1 MASVG
6 SGMRIA
12 RRSSFTIVACVLLLF
27 SLTVV
32 RGSSPPGWG
41 LPLTLAC
48 TVMSPVPT
56 PNNTSNT
63 VRPSGRPFFL
73 RCTMGFSST
82 QIDQQ
87 MEEAFGP
94 HLLSLQY
101 KRPVDSDQSTASR
114 ESKTAKGADGKG
126 SGLAQDVKGKGK
138 ALGRGRGS
146 RNPSKNKSG
155 GSGWGS
161 GSGFWNQQQT
171 QSRRQDQDFIPDAQM
186 CRLMARAIVDQAD
199 TIAVLRQSTAWVMW
213 MQTTQPSLVPTLSAT
228 AALWKEK
235 VSDDTS
241 ELFGLGLRVALIWSL
256 LRTLRVTLES
266 PSAELLSD
274 ARERKWIDQQGNW
287 VYLRWNRSTRTLEP
301 DEHRQPMNQTDLV
314 SLLKTTG
321 SLADGET
328 VSRFAATRQLTASM
342 EGVVTFKV
350 DIQFRSPRA
359 HQLYTNLESL
369 AGLSPLCLLGISLRK
384 ESYRRPNGIQKLA
397 EWCG

>member
-1 MASVG
+1 
-6 SGMRIA
+6 
-12 RRSSFTIVACVLLLF
+12 
-27 SLTVV
+27 
-32 RGSSPPGWG
+32 
-41 LPLTLAC
+41 
-48 TVMSPVPT
+48 
-56 PNNTSNT
+56 
-63 VRPSGRPFFL
+63 
-73 RCTMGFSST
+73 
-82 QIDQQ
+82 
-87 MEEAFGP
+87 
-94 HLLSLQY
+94 
-101 KRPVDSDQSTASR
+101 
-114 ESKTAKGADGKG
+114 
-126 SGLAQDVKGKGK
+126 
-138 ALGRGRGS
+138 
-146 RNPSKNKSG
+146 
-155 GSGWGS
+155 
-161 GSGFWNQQQT
+161 
-171 QSRRQDQDFIPDAQM
+171 M

-384 ESYRRPNGIQKLA
+384 ESYRRPNGIQKLDQP
-397 EWCG
+397 WQPLLPQCPRQVSLLGLTWLS

>member
-1 MASVG
+1 
-6 SGMRIA
+6 
-12 RRSSFTIVACVLLLF
+12 
-27 SLTVV
+27 
-32 RGSSPPGWG
+32 
-41 LPLTLAC
+41 
-48 TVMSPVPT
+48 
-56 PNNTSNT
+56 
-63 VRPSGRPFFL
+63 
-73 RCTMGFSST
+73 
-82 QIDQQ
+82 

-101 KRPVDSDQSTASR
+101 KRPVDSDQSAASR
-114 ESKTAKGADGKG
+114 EAKTAKGADGKG

>member
-1 MASVG
+1 
-6 SGMRIA
+6 
-12 RRSSFTIVACVLLLF
+12 
-27 SLTVV
+27 
-32 RGSSPPGWG
+32 
-41 LPLTLAC
+41 
-48 TVMSPVPT
+48 
-56 PNNTSNT
+56 
-63 VRPSGRPFFL
+63 
-73 RCTMGFSST
+73 
-82 QIDQQ
+82 

-101 KRPVDSDQSTASR
+101 KRPVDSDQSAASR
-114 ESKTAKGADGKG
+114 EAKTAKGADGKG
-126 SGLAQDVKGKGK
+126 SGLGEGE
-138 ALGRGRGS
+138 GS
-146 RNPSKNKSG
+146 RPRPRQSQSQQEQVRGIRLGIRKWLLEPAADTVATA
-155 GSGWGS
+155 GSGLHS
-161 GSGFWNQQQT
+161 GCSDVPSDG
-171 QSRRQDQDFIPDAQM
+171 QSDRRPGRHNCGPAPVDCVGDVDA
-186 CRLMARAIVDQAD
+186 
-199 TIAVLRQSTAWVMW
+199 
-213 MQTTQPSLVPTLSAT
+213 
-228 AALWKEK
+228 
-235 VSDDTS
+235 DDTAFVS
-241 ELFGLGLRVALIWSL
+241 PHTVRDGGALEGEGERRHVRAVRARSPGSSNLVVASDSPGHLGI
-256 LRTLRVTLES
+256 

-328 VSRFAATRQLTASM
+328 VSRFAATCELTASM

>member
-1 MASVG
+1 
-6 SGMRIA
+6 
-12 RRSSFTIVACVLLLF
+12 
-27 SLTVV
+27 
-32 RGSSPPGWG
+32 
-41 LPLTLAC
+41 
-48 TVMSPVPT
+48 
-56 PNNTSNT
+56 
-63 VRPSGRPFFL
+63 
-73 RCTMGFSST
+73 MGFSST

-101 KRPVDSDQSTASR
+101 KRPVDSDQSAASR
-114 ESKTAKGADGKG
+114 EAKTAKGADGKG

-241 ELFGLGLRVALIWSL
+241 ELFGLGFRVALIWSL

-266 PSAELLSD
+266 PRRSCYPMRASASGSISRATGCISVGTDRPELWSPTN
-274 ARERKWIDQQGNW
+274 I
-287 VYLRWNRSTRTLEP
+287 
-301 DEHRQPMNQTDLV
+301 
-314 SLLKTTG
+314 G
-321 SLADGET
+321 S
-328 VSRFAATRQLTASM
+328 
-342 EGVVTFKV
+342 
-350 DIQFRSPRA
+350 P
-359 HQLYTNLESL
+359 
-369 AGLSPLCLLGISLRK
+369 
-384 ESYRRPNGIQKLA
+384 
-397 EWCG
+397 

>member
-1 MASVG
+1 
-6 SGMRIA
+6 
-12 RRSSFTIVACVLLLF
+12 
-27 SLTVV
+27 
-32 RGSSPPGWG
+32 
-41 LPLTLAC
+41 
-48 TVMSPVPT
+48 
-56 PNNTSNT
+56 
-63 VRPSGRPFFL
+63 
-73 RCTMGFSST
+73 
-82 QIDQQ
+82 

-101 KRPVDSDQSTASR
+101 KRPVDSDQSAASR
-114 ESKTAKGADGKG
+114 EAKTAKGADGKG

-171 QSRRQDQDFIPDAQM
+171 QSRRQDQDFMPDAQM
-186 CRLMARAIVDQAD
+186 CRLMAKAIVDQAD

-287 VYLRWNRSTRTLEP
+287 VYLRWKIDQNSGARRTSAAHESDRSG
-301 DEHRQPMNQTDLV
+301 V
-314 SLLKTTG
+314 SSQDHG
-321 SLADGET
+321 LAGGWGDSESVCGHSP
-328 VSRFAATRQLTASM
+328 VDRIHG
-342 EGVVTFKV
+342 GVVTFKV